1 MKEQRDESYGHVL
14 KYTSLFGGVPG
25 LVILISLVRNKAM
38 ALLLG
43 AGGMGLNALLMSMQ
57 KFASQ
62 CTNLGISF
70 GAVPK
75 LSELHEQQ
83 ADEQLRYNIQII
95 RLWSLIAAVLGFLFC
110 IVASPLMNE
119 VSFTW
124 GDHTLH
130 YAMLAI
136 SVAMMAVT
144 GGETAIMKA
153 TRQLGKLART
163 QIYTVIATLIVS
175 VPLYYFYGHSG
186 VVPAIVLIA
195 FATMLITIAYS
206 YRTFP
211 FRFDF
216 RRSMLR
222 EGAGMIRLGLAFVF
236 AAAVGSASEM
246 AIRAYLNV
254 VGSLDEVGLY
264 NAAFM
269 ITITYAGMVFSA
281 MESDFFPRLSGVA
294 SDIEATN
301 NTVNIVAIVMGYR
314 LWGIWG
320 TGVAIVIAHVAE
332 NFFVTGYATWKFDYR
347 TTSSVM
353 RYAAIQMTIGFAAYA
368 VTLLTDGWLYWITEA
383 ALTIVS
389 TAYSVHILRQKT
401 HLWERLRSKLRI

>member
-14 KYTSLFGGVPG
+14 KYTSLFGGVQG
-25 LVILISLVRNKAM
+25 FVILISLVRNKAM

-195 FATMLITIAYS
+195 SLSVIS
-206 YRTFP
+206 
-211 FRFDF
+211 
-216 RRSMLR
+216 
-222 EGAGMIRLGLAFVF
+222 GLA
-236 AAAVGSASEM
+236 
-246 AIRAYLNV
+246 R
-254 VGSLDEVGLY
+254 
-264 NAAFM
+264 
-269 ITITYAGMVFSA
+269 
-281 MESDFFPRLSGVA
+281 
-294 SDIEATN
+294 
-301 NTVNIVAIVMGYR
+301 
-314 LWGIWG
+314 
-320 TGVAIVIAHVAE
+320 
-332 NFFVTGYATWKFDYR
+332 
-347 TTSSVM
+347 
-353 RYAAIQMTIGFAAYA
+353 
-368 VTLLTDGWLYWITEA
+368 
-383 ALTIVS
+383 
-389 TAYSVHILRQKT
+389 
-401 HLWERLRSKLRI
+401 